1 MRILVRFGVLAAVC
15 GVAAAQTGGVQPAAV
30 NTPAQEKLKAFQA
43 DPAAT
48 KAAIEAGRKAA
59 FFCVNCHGD
68 DGVSKIPEV
77 PNLGGQNPVYLL
89 EQIRKFGSGERKDQF
104 MQGLIKVL
112 KDDERAQIALMY
124 GSVQSKPGKA
134 DPALVPRGKEL
145 YGKLCARCH
154 GEQARGDATIA
165 RLAGQQIPY
174 LVTSITR
181 YRDATG
187 VRNNQL
193 MSIATASLKNDDI
206 KAVANYLTQLP

>member
-1 MRILVRFGVLAAVC
+1 MRVILFLAGLLAS
-15 GVAAAQTGGVQPAAV
+15 GPLFAQSAAHERMKT
-30 NTPAQEKLKAFQA
+30 LQA
-43 DPAAT
+43 DPASLQ
-48 KAAIEAGRKAA
+48 AAIAAGKKAS
-59 FFCVNCHGD
+59 FFCANCHGEG
-68 DGVSKIPEV
+68 GVAKTSDV
-77 PNLGGQNPVYLL
+77 PNLAGQHPAYLL
-89 EQIRKFGSGERKDQF
+89 EQIRKFGAGERKDQF